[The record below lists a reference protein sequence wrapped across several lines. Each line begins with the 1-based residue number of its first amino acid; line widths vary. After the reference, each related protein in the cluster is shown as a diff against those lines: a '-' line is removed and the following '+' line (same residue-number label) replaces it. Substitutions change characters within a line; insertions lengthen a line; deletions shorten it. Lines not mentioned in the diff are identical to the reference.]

1 MNIDLLNIATQ
12 NWETFVGSLSDEEM
26 KVLSE
31 LTEPIASINLHYFA
45 AIKDTKRFDQT
56 INTLSKNFLYDV
68 EIIPTVY
75 KFYIERDL
83 HELAF
88 DYIEKA
94 KKHLSELSITI
105 PTNIQNI
112 INNSV
117 STKLLE
123 NLKRSLES
131 VRAIKAKDL
140 PLITPDKVNDKR
152 NLSEFIL
159 CEVVQASK
167 VLIEKIHGI
176 KKNPDEDRYNDLL
189 LATLR
194 LRFQIWDWSIH
205 DQARKGASPTG
216 KNAGE
221 TDITIESGNI
231 TIALFEALILTGKD
245 KNKTEAH
252 VLKSLGY
259 TKNLDRYYMIIYF
272 KGKPTAFETIW
283 NSYKKDFAASSF
295 PKKFTLDT
303 TKNYEDL
310 SSKFDDINHLRIA
323 KTTHGTNVEMF
334 HIMIDLSEE
343 NTQKTASKKNSKKRG
358 RTKW

>member
-1 MNIDLLNIATQ
+1 MNIELLNIANQ
-12 NWETFVGSLSDEEM
+12 NWESFVNVLTDEE
-26 KVLSE
+26 KKGLSE
-31 LTEPIASINLHYFA
+31 LNEPIASNGLHYFA
-45 AIKDTKRFDQT
+45 AMKDAKRFDQT
-56 INTLSKNFLYDV
+56 INTLSKSFLYDV

-105 PTNIQNI
+105 PTNIQTI
-112 INNSV
+112 IDNSV

-123 NLKRSLES
+123 NLKRGLES

-140 PLITPDKVNDKR
+140 PLITPEKVNDKR

-159 CEVVQASK
+159 CEVVLASK

-189 LATLR
+189 LAALR

-205 DQARKGASPTG
+205 DQARKGTSPTG
-216 KNAGE
+216 KSAGE

-231 TIALFEALILTGKD
+231 TIALFEALILKGKD
-245 KNKTEAH
+245 KTKTEIH
-252 VLKSLGY
+252 LLKSFGY
-259 TKNLDRYYMIIYF
+259 AKNLDRYYMIIYF
-272 KGKPTAFETIW
+272 KGTTTDFDTTW
-283 NSYKKDFAASSF
+283 DSYKQDVSACSF
-295 PKKFTLDT
+295 PANFALDT
-303 TKNYEDL
+303 TKNFEDL

-323 KTTHGTNVEMF
+323 KTTHKTNVEMF
-334 HIMIDLSEE
+334 HIMIDLSE
-343 NTQKTASKKNSKKRG
+343 
-358 RTKW
+358 